1 MKEWE
6 IKQLIDKSN
15 HGDKIKLVVEHR
27 EKETAIYGRVSVD
40 SEGKQKYFVFETD
53 YKGNELVGDGMVNHY
68 SLDYLNIMAYE
79 TLVKAKECKWH

>member
-1 MKEWE
+1 MSDRK
-6 IKQLIDKSN
+6 IKQLIKESK

-53 YKGNELVGDGMVNHY
+53 YVGNELVGDGMVNHY
-68 SLDYLNIMAYE
+68 SLEHLNIMAYE
-79 TLVKAKECKWH
+79 TLVKAK